1 MNETRFPD
9 FGIPEDATFFGFDYL
24 GASIPNY
31 GVGVDQFHHRSEE
44 TPESGDYHGSY
55 APIGSEASECVPI
68 LSSFVNQPP
77 PGPPSRSTKNIHTTY
92 VVKYIILIFT
102 FFVAYFSC
110 IYIGTSI
117 SQQHCLLVLLRFL
130 HCVSNR
136 LAAATS

>member
-102 FFVAYFSC
+102 FFCCIFLMYIYRYFNLTTTLPAGAFKIPPLC
-110 IYIGTSI
+110 E
-117 SQQHCLLVLLRFL
+117 Q
-130 HCVSNR
+130 
-136 LAAATS
+136 